1 MNRAAAT
8 EVLQEARRAR
18 GLSFTTLAAELGQ
31 PPVWLTAALLGQHPV
46 KPELAQRVLEALQI
60 PEDQHPALTAVL
72 GEIPMRGSF
81 DTWPPT
87 DPTVYRLYEVLQVYG
102 PALKELLHEEFGD
115 GIMSAINF
123 QLDLSRQAHPGGDR
137 VIITLNGKFLPYA
150 WEL

>member
-1 MNRAAAT
+1 MNRTQAT

-18 GLSFTTLAAELGQ
+18 GLSFNTLATELGQ
-31 PPVWLTAALLGQHPV
+31 PPVWLTAALLGQHPMA
-46 KPELAQRVLEALQI
+46 PGLTQQLLDLLQI
-60 PEDQHPALTAVL
+60 PQDQHPELIAVL
-72 GEIPMRGSF
+72 KEVPMRGSF
-81 DTWPPT
+81 ETWPPT

-123 QLDLSRQAHPGGDR
+123 QLDLTRQAHPGGDR
-137 VIITLNGKFLPYA
+137 VVITLNGKFLSYA